1 MPHQLQLALIV
12 AFAIVAC
19 SVCFQPGQAQ
29 SGDLDDN
36 CTLTEFTTLSRK
48 VAQVRHVQSTEFLH
62 VAALRC
68 GIPGQTRTC
77 APGLGDGCA
86 ANRLNPSTTAGAQ
99 VCSADTS
106 AACPSKPCLPKN
118 CRQACPSRAVHESSS
133 LSAGFATQ

>member
-1 MPHQLQLALIV
+1 MPHQLQLAPIV

-86 ANRLNPSTTAGAQ
+86 ANRL
-99 VCSADTS
+99 
-106 AACPSKPCLPKN
+106 KPVHHRRRPGVLCGHVGGMSL
-118 CRQACPSRAVHESSS
+118 QALLA
-133 LSAGFATQ
+133 